1 MSIFYLQSPKY
12 APPVEFV
19 DQAALSP
26 PEGYKDGGLQ
36 QALGGVLGSHIF
48 GAQHM
53 QQLQVIQRLQAKRAA
68 MLAAQQRTTNNG
80 TKEGSSSK
88 VHPAPPPPPS
98 QTICTECAECTECA
112 AKQEH
117 DEGTSFSVFFFF
129 FSIYFNLEISND
141 LKEHHKICIPM
152 KKGDFFCIFCFER
165 HQSNRNFFG

>member
-1 MSIFYLQSPKY
+1 M
-12 APPVEFV
+12 

-48 GAQHM
+48 GAQHI

-68 MLAAQQRTTNNG
+68 MLAAQRSNNNG
-80 TKEGSSSK
+80 TTNQSGSSK
-88 VHPAPPPPPS
+88 NHPVPPPPPQA

-117 DEGTSFSVFFFF
+117 DEGKCLCFNECSQHLPRIFSARMSEPRSKQSRTHKSCYDVIKISF
-129 FSIYFNLEISND
+129 I
-141 LKEHHKICIPM
+141 
-152 KKGDFFCIFCFER
+152 
-165 HQSNRNFFG
+165 

>member
-1 MSIFYLQSPKY
+1 MSIVYLQSPKF

-68 MLAAQQRTTNNG
+68 MLAAQQRTNNNG
-80 TKEGSSSK
+80 TNQGSSSK
-88 VHPAPPPPPS
+88 VQPAPPPPPS

-117 DEGTSFSVFFFF
+117 DEGTSFSVF
-129 FSIYFNLEISND
+129 SPSLALILIWKYQI
-141 LKEHHKICIPM
+141 I
-152 KKGDFFCIFCFER
+152 
-165 HQSNRNFFG
+165 